1 MAGRGTK
8 AQQQKQKQ
16 KREQWR
22 FSPLAFRKLESPSS
36 EQPTKITRRRYPTP
50 PRTSPFEERARQ
62 IPPMQPLPPPPPQP
76 PLQESVA
83 IPPLPPP
90 LPPLPPVRNVK
101 KEVAPQRQASP
112 KKKIPLSSIFPAQT
126 IEEERKHRLI
136 E

>member
-1 MAGRGTK
+1 
-8 AQQQKQKQ
+8 
-16 KREQWR
+16 
-22 FSPLAFRKLESPSS
+22 
-36 EQPTKITRRRYPTP
+36 
-50 PRTSPFEERARQ
+50 
-62 IPPMQPLPPPPPQP
+62 MQPLPPPPQP